1 MSSNQNLLQALDNLD
16 KNLFFEEVEIL
27 INNNPHK
34 DIVNSYFN
42 PGLQHIKERYE
53 QNYIGLPEFLL
64 SVQWLQNLLNEL
76 DLKNL
81 TQNYKHI
88 KIILGVIE
96 GDPHDM
102 GKNIVKRL
110 YECYGFQVIDLGK
123 EVSQE
128 KFVQSTLEYEADIVG
143 ISTMMS
149 TTMKVL
155 EKTIQEIKKSRP
167 ECRIVT
173 GGAFI
178 NSAIAGNIGAD
189 KHIENAINLIPET
202 EELLTN

>member
-1 MSSNQNLLQALDNLD
+1 MSTNQNLLQALNHLD
-16 KNLFFEEVEIL
+16 KNLFFEEVESL
-27 INNNPHK
+27 IRNEPHE
-34 DIVNSYFN
+34 DIVNAYFN
-42 PGLQHIKERYE
+42 PGLEHTKERYE

-64 SVQWLQNLLNEL
+64 SVQWLQELLNKL
-76 DLKNL
+76 DLKNR
-81 TQNYKHI
+81 TQNNRQI

-102 GKNIVKRL
+102 GKNIVKKL
-110 YECYGFQVIDLGK
+110 YECYGYQVIDLGK
-123 EVSQE
+123 DVSQN
-128 KFVQSTLEYEADIVG
+128 KFVQSSQEHEADIVG

-149 TTMKVL
+149 TTMEVL
-155 EKTIQEIKKSRP
+155 EKTIQRIRESRP

-178 NSAIAGNIGAD
+178 NAAIASNIGAD
-189 KHIENAINLIPET
+189 KYIENAINLIPET